1 MQHLIGA
8 GAKPSDIVVL
18 TRVNTLLAPIQVALH
33 TEGIGFANRDG
44 ARFLDRT
51 GVRAALSW
59 LQIAAH
65 PKSFSPADIQQA
77 ARRPSPQPV
86 APGDRVDGRAD
97 AAPPA
102 SSGWPPGS
110 RARTPTRCM
119 GFAMDAQKLIRRAEH
134 GTTAQLLEFIRS
146 EMGLDQT
153 MRTLDSAHR
162 GRNSAAHTDDL
173 RALVSLGRLH
183 PQVAGF
189 PTWLKQALDQP
200 EDPDGVV
207 LSTVHRVKGLEW
219 PHVIVH
225 DASQGLFPHRLSTD
239 VEEERRVFHVAITR
253 GQTSVTVVAEDEAPS
268 MFIAELDAL
277 AAPAAPG
284 RAGRAPRSSASMPA
298 RRARDDGS
306 GRGGGLRR
314 ARARVGR
321 LRGQRSPRC
330 PATA

>member
-1 MQHLIGA
+1 MGEQTSTA
-8 GAKPSDIVVL
+8 GIERL
-18 TRVNTLLAPIQVALH
+18 
-33 TEGIGFANRDG
+33 
-44 ARFLDRT
+44 
-51 GVRAALSW
+51 
-59 LQIAAH
+59 
-65 PKSFSPADIQQA
+65 A
-77 ARRPSPQPV
+77 ARLK
-86 APGDRVDGRAD
+86 GKDAD
-97 AAPPA
+97 KV
-102 SSGWPPGS
+102 
-110 RARTPTRCM
+110 M

-200 EDPDGVV
+200 EDPNGVV

-268 MFIAELDAL
+268 MFIAELDAV
-277 AAPAAPG
+277 AAGPEPVAA
-284 RAGRAPRSSASMPA
+284 RKAAEVISLDAA
-298 RRARDDGS
+298 RRCVRGRRS
-306 GRGGGLRR
+306 GRGAGRR
-314 ARARVGR
+314 RPRARVGR
-321 LRGQRSPRC
+321 LRGHRHRGGRRQRDPRGRPLDHERRARAPPC
-330 PATA
+330 RSAAGG